1 MAMSCLAPR
10 RLESDEDIVALL
22 MDVTDDLVLQLDR
35 AAPHRIRQS
44 SRSADKAFGRPV
56 TGLSPDDL
64 FGGDTAT
71 AITNVLVHG
80 ATGKLHPIRVMLN
93 KAETSRR
100 LFEFRLIAHEQ
111 DGPLALIG
119 EDITI
124 QDSTESELRLISHC
138 FGVALDTV
146 LDGVVRI
153 DHQGRII
160 AVNRAALTLF
170 GYTAEELQGQ
180 NVSIL
185 IPEPHRQRH
194 DEYIHNYFRTGQARI
209 IGFGREV
216 EGQRRDGTIF
226 PMELSVGRSDLDMM
240 PSFIGVVRDLTD
252 RKAAERKLLSAR
264 DRADAAGRAKGHLL
278 TQATHELRTP
288 VNAIVGYT
296 EMGSIRLKM
305 LAAGVRAAQ
314 GAIPKHH
321 LIADLIEYFDHIHS
335 AGNRLMATVD
345 GMLNLASLDAGTWEM
360 APSPQD
366 PQPLIEMAASHHSDF
381 AQQSNI
387 TVIWPDP
394 CHCQV
399 IADAAATVV
408 ALRNLIHNA
417 IKFSSPGSKVTI
429 DVECSSDAPDWVTF
443 RITDHGCGIPPDRLK
458 MLGGAFLQADTGLTR
473 RHEGCG
479 LGLAVSRSIAEIQ
492 GGRVDLESQE
502 GTGTVVRLR
511 LPRYRPPATSA

>member
-1 MAMSCLAPR
+1 MSCLAPR
-10 RLESDEDIVALL
+10 RLESDDDIVALL
-22 MDVTDDLVLQLDR
+22 MDVTDDLVLQLDP
-35 AAPHRIRQS
+35 APPHAIQLA
-44 SRSADKAFGRPV
+44 SRSAERAFGR
-56 TGLSPDDL
+56 TLAGLTPDSL
-64 FGGDTAT
+64 FGEQAAATLGRVIASGSAT
-71 AITNVLVHG
+71 AL
-80 ATGKLHPIRVMLN
+80 PPMRMMLN
-93 KAETSRR
+93 KAETARR
-100 LFEFRLIAHEQ
+100 LYEFHLVAQ
-111 DGPLALIG
+111 QPDGVLALIG
-119 EDITI
+119 EDITV
-124 QDSTESELRLISHC
+124 QDTTESELRLVSHR

-146 LDGVVRI
+146 LDSVIRI
-153 DHQGRII
+153 DHRGAIT

-170 GYTAEELQGQ
+170 GYTADELQGQ

-194 DEYIHNYFRTGQARI
+194 DDYIQNYLRTGQARI

-226 PMELSVGRSDLDMM
+226 PMELGVGRSDLDGM
-240 PSFIGVVRDLTD
+240 PSFIGIVRDLTD

-296 EMGSIRLKM
+296 EMGSYRLKM
-305 LAAGVRAAQ
+305 LAAAVRAAQ
-314 GAIPKHH
+314 GTIPKHH
-321 LIADLIEYFDHIHS
+321 LIADLMEYFDHIHS

-360 APSPQD
+360 IPTPQD
-366 PQPLIEMAASHHSDF
+366 PQPLIEMAATHHDDF

-387 TVIWPDP
+387 TLVWPKQ
-394 CHCQV
+394 CGCQL
-399 IADAAATVV
+399 IADAAATIV

-417 IKFSSPGSKVTI
+417 IKFSPSGSLVEIKLGCLADAPEWVTI
-429 DVECSSDAPDWVTF
+429 QIAD
-443 RITDHGCGIPPDRLK
+443 RGCGIPPDRLK

-473 RHEGCG
+473 QHEGCG

-492 GGRVDLESQE
+492 GGRVDLENRDGG
-502 GTGTVVRLR
+502 GTIVSLR
-511 LPRYRPPATSA
+511 LPRYVPPMAASA

>member
-1 MAMSCLAPR
+1 MSCLAPR

-22 MDVTDDLVLQLDR
+22 MDVTDDLVLQLDPLP
-35 AAPHRIRQS
+35 PHAILLA
-44 SRSADKAFGRPV
+44 SRSAERAFARPLVGVLPNNVFGTEATTNLGKAIA
-56 TGLSPDDL
+56 
-64 FGGDTAT
+64 GGAPS
-71 AITNVLVHG
+71 ALP
-80 ATGKLHPIRVMLN
+80 PIRMILN
-93 KAETSRR
+93 KADPSRR
-100 LFEFRLIAHEQ
+100 LYEFRLITLQ
-111 DGPLALIG
+111 PDGPLALIG
-119 EDITI
+119 EDITD
-124 QDSTESELRLISHC
+124 QDTTEAELRLVSHR

-146 LDGVVRI
+146 LDGVIRI
-153 DHQGRII
+153 DHRGII
-160 AVNRAALTLF
+160 TAVNRAALTLF
-170 GYTAEELQGQ
+170 GYTADELQGQ

-194 DEYIHNYFRTGQARI
+194 DDYIQNYLRTGQARI

-226 PMELSVGRSDLDMM
+226 PMELGVGRSDLDDM
-240 PSFIGVVRDLTD
+240 PSFIGIVRDLTD
-252 RKAAERKLLSAR
+252 RKAAERTLLSAR

-296 EMGSIRLKM
+296 EMGSYRLKM
-305 LAAGVRAAQ
+305 LAAGVRATQ

-321 LIADLIEYFDHIHS
+321 LIADLLEYFDHIHS

-360 APSPQD
+360 TPTPQD
-366 PQPLIEMAASHHSDF
+366 PQPLIEMAASHHIDF

-387 TVIWPDP
+387 TMIWPTQCD
-394 CHCQV
+394 CQV
-399 IADAAATVV
+399 IADAAATIV

-417 IKFSSPGSKVTI
+417 IKFSPAGSQVEI
-429 DVECSSDAPDWVTF
+429 DVECQSCAPEWITI
-443 RITDHGCGIPPDRLK
+443 RILDRGCGIPVDRMK

-473 RHEGCG
+473 QHEGCG

-492 GGRVDLESQE
+492 GGRVDLDSRDGG
-502 GTGTVVRLR
+502 GTIVSLR
-511 LPRYRPPATSA
+511 LPRYVPPVAMTA